1 MVMDNKR
8 SEKSEKEIVKDL
20 GEVGKNA
27 DKQYDAEELDE
38 TIGDLGEQI
47 KGSDADSDQSLGNDV
62 KETKKQEQVK
72 GSDAGKG

>member
-1 MVMDNKR
+1 MDNKR

>member
-1 MVMDNKR
+1 MDNKR

-20 GEVGKNA
+20 GEVGNNA

-47 KGSDADSDQSLGNDV
+47 KGSDADSDQSLANDV
-62 KETKKQEQVK
+62 KETRKQEQVK